1 MNTNKVITHVGD
13 HGALRF
19 ILFGVL
25 AVLAVL
31 QLVGTIDIS
40 WWWVTAPLWGPIALF
55 ILSLVCVFIVT
66 AGVGLFGLLFAA
78 LVQWRQR
85 K

>member
-1 MNTNKVITHVGD
+1 MSTNKVVTHVGD

-25 AVLAVL
+25 AVL

-40 WWWVTAPLWGPIALF
+40 WWWITAPLWGPLAFF
-55 ILSLVCVFIVT
+55 ILVLAGAFIVT